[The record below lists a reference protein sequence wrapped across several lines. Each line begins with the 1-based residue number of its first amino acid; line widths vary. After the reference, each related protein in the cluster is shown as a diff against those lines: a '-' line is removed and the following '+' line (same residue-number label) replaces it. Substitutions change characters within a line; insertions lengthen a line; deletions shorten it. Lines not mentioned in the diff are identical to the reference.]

1 MSTAQ
6 TEPWLR
12 GTHSDLMA
20 VSRAV
25 VHALELA
32 EEDLKKWCG
41 DLSDAEIFSR
51 PFGLGSVAFQIR
63 HIAGSMDR
71 LLTYAEGN
79 QLSEGQLTELRSED
93 RNEGSRRELFEGLG
107 RAMLRSKERVRNLA
121 DESAKLEE
129 ARNVGRKNLPTTVG
143 GLLVHVADHTQRHV
157 GQAIVTAKI
166 LVAQRALKA
175 P

>member
-25 VHALELA
+25 IHALELA

-41 DLSDAEIFSR
+41 DLSDTEIFSR

-63 HIAGSMDR
+63 HIAGSVDR
-71 LLTYAEGN
+71 LLTYAEGK
-79 QLSEGQLTELRSED
+79 QLSEGQLAELRSED
-93 RNEGSRRELFEGLG
+93 RKEGSRQGLFEGLG
-107 RAMLRSKERVRNLA
+107 RAMLRSKERVRNL
-121 DESAKLEE
+121 DQSGKLEE
-129 ARNVGRKNLPTTVG
+129 ARSVGRKNLPTTVG

-157 GQAIVTAKI
+157 GQAIVTTKI
-166 LVAQRALKA
+166 LVAQRAAKA